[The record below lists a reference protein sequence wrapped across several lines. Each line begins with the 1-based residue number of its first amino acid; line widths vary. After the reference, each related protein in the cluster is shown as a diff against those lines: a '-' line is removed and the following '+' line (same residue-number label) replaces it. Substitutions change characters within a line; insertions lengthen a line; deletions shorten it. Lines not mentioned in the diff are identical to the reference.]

1 MRGKLSPAWTVFTL
15 FAITLGG
22 IGILLFVASV
32 PADHFNPA
40 HDNLIAIG
48 DWMVKV
54 SIGAILGLGGARLTA
69 ARRNYG
75 PDSPQ

>member
-22 IGILLFVASV
+22 IGILLYVASV
-32 PADHFNPA
+32 PADRFNPA

-54 SIGAILGLGGARLTA
+54 SIGAILGLGGARLTV